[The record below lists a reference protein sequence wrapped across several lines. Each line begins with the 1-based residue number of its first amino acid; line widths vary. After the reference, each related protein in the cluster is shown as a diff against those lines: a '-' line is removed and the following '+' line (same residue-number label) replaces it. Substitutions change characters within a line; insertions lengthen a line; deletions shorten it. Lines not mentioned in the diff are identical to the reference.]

1 MKHYDKNSL
10 IGFLL
15 MAIILIVFNTFFFN
29 SESTN
34 TSQKQPIQGKNIN
47 SKSQNEK
54 IKSNKSD
61 FTKNK
66 KSQNIDSSDLIV
78 KTKIHNSFFSNS
90 IEGKETFHSLEN
102 EKLKIVISNKGGRIV
117 SAFLKEYQT
126 YNQDKLDLFI
136 QNASQF
142 NLQFFANYKGKIKNY
157 QTSNFYFDAV
167 YNENGLSMQLK
178 ENDSTYIEF
187 FYKLSKDNKYL
198 IDFDIYMLG
207 MNEIIPNDKNFLS
220 LDWQMKTPNL
230 EKSKSMQEQGTWLYY
245 QIQGDDDVEY
255 VGHDETEVEEDDL
268 INWVALKQQ
277 FFSAILISKNGFDVG
292 TKLSSKTNE
301 NLESEKTN
309 FIHDFSV
316 NFRLIFN
323 NKKQDELSYQF
334 YFGPNDYNELKN
346 LKSFSKGYEEIIDL
360 GYIGIDTW
368 VNKKFIIPLFSFLN
382 KNFESYGLG
391 LIIFLLTIMIKLIL
405 SPLTYKSYLSQAKM
419 KVLKPE
425 IDKLNEKNKG
435 KDPMKTQQ
443 ATMNL
448 YKKAGVNPLGGCLPM
463 LFQFPILIAMFRFFP
478 SSIDLRQKS
487 FLWADDLSA
496 YDSIIELGFNIPF
509 YGDHVS
515 LFTLMMTVSTLLYTR
530 MNSSMSSSQM
540 PQMKWIMY
548 LMPIMFL
555 GFFNNYAAG
564 LTYYYF
570 LANMFTMTQ
579 QFFMKKFVDEKA
591 ILAKIEE
598 NKKKPAKPKS
608 SFQKKLEEIQRKQ
621 EQKMRARQKR
631 KNKK

>member
-1 MKHYDKNSL
+1 MKKYDKNSL

-29 SESTN
+29 SEPNNEPPKKEVIEN
-34 TSQKQPIQGKNIN
+34 T
-47 SKSQNEK
+47 KSQNKKTPDNNFDNTGNEK
-54 IKSNKSD
+54 LKILDSNNLIIKP
-61 FTKNK
+61 
-66 KSQNIDSSDLIV
+66 
-78 KTKIHNSFFSNS
+78 KINNSLFSNAIQVEEIFDS
-90 IEGKETFHSLEN
+90 IEN
-102 EKLKIVISNKGGRIV
+102 EKLKIIVSNKGGRII
-117 SAFLKEYQT
+117 SAILKEYHAYDDQK
-126 YNQDKLDLFI
+126 NLDLFV
-136 QNASQF
+136 QSASKF
-142 NLQFFANYKGKIKNY
+142 NLEFFANYNDKIKPY
-157 QTSNFYFDAV
+157 QTSNFYFDV
-167 YNENGLSMQLK
+167 IKNDNTLSMQLK

-187 FYKLSKDNKYL
+187 IYKLSKDNKYL
-198 IDFDIYMLG
+198 IDFDINMIG
-207 MNEIIPNDKNFLS
+207 MNAIIPSDKNSLS
-220 LDWQMKTPNL
+220 LDWAMKTPDL
-230 EKSKSMQEQGTWLYY
+230 EKSRTMQEQGTWLYY
-245 QIQGDDDVEY
+245 QNQGDNDVEY
-255 VGHDETEVEEDDL
+255 VGHDETEIEEDNV
-268 INWVALKQQ
+268 INWIAFKQQ
-277 FFSAILISKNGFDVG
+277 FFSAIFISKNGFDVG
-292 TKLSSKTNE
+292 TKLTSTKNNNIE
-301 NLESEKTN
+301 NKKTN
-309 FIHDFSV
+309 FIHEFSI
-316 NFRLIFN
+316 NLKLAFN
-323 NKKQDELSYQF
+323 NKMQDRSKYQF
-334 YFGPNDYNELKN
+334 YFGPNDYQELKN
-346 LKSFSKGYEEIIDL
+346 LKSYSKGYEDIIDL

-382 KNFESYGLG
+382 NNFKNYGFG

-425 IDKLNEKNKG
+425 IDKINEKNKG
-435 KDPMKTQQ
+435 KDPMKMQQ

-496 YDSIIELGFNIPF
+496 YDSILELGFNIPF

-515 LFTLMMTVSTLLYTR
+515 LFTLMMTISTLLYTR
-530 MNSSMSSSQM
+530 MNSSMTSSQM

-579 QFFMKKFVDEKA
+579 QYFMKKLVNEKA

-598 NKKKPAKPKS
+598 NKKKPTKPKS
-608 SFQKKLEEIQRKQ
+608 NFQKKLEEIQRRQ
-621 EQKMRARQKR
+621 EQKMRAKQKR